1 MPDMLTRLY
10 CDNFKC
16 LVNFEFRPGSTQLLM
31 GHNGAGK
38 STVFEVLELIRDFA
52 ARGETCEDRLVGH
65 TRTRWQDLPDQR
77 FELDVE
83 GKSGIYNY
91 ELVVDESGRPLRPR
105 VKKERL
111 SLDGK
116 PLYLFESGVVHLHN
130 DHFQDRTQFEFFPR
144 RSFLAEIESR
154 VDNTKL
160 MWFKSWLEKVLCV
173 QVDPKR
179 MRSEAEKE
187 AIYPTPDL
195 SNFAEWYRHLRQDNS
210 VATDELRSSLQ
221 EVIDGFEG
229 LDLKGPPS
237 GTRVLQVAIGTG
249 GQRSGS
255 SSSIPSEK
263 RKPPNYGFDELSD
276 GQRALVGLYTLLH
289 CALTDHSTLCLDE
302 PDNFIALH
310 EIQPWLSRLADRAQ
324 ETGSQVLIASHHPEL
339 LNQLATRNGVIIE
352 RDEAG
357 PTRVRPFAPP
367 NDSTLTPAEIIARGW
382 EHA

>member
-1 MPDMLTRLY
+1 MYVMLTRLY
-10 CDNFKC
+10 CDNYKC
-16 LVNFEFRPGSTQLLM
+16 LVNFEFRPVATQLLI
-31 GHNGAGK
+31 GRNGAGK

-52 ARGETCEDRLVGH
+52 ARGDTCEDRLVGQ

-77 FELDVE
+77 FELDVK
-83 GKSGIYNY
+83 GTLGTYTY

-116 PLYLFESGVVHLHN
+116 PLYLFENGIVHLHN
-130 DHFQDRTQFEFFPR
+130 DRFEDRTQFEFFPR

-154 VDNTKL
+154 PDNTKL
-160 MWFKSWLEKVLCV
+160 MWFKSWLERLLCV

-179 MRSEAEKE
+179 MRFEAEKE
-187 AIYPTPDL
+187 VLYPTPNL

-210 VATDELRSSLQ
+210 AATDELRSSLQ

-237 GTRVLQVAIGTG
+237 GTRLLQVAVRTG
-249 GQRSGS
+249 GDGKGKSQQ
-255 SSSIPSEK
+255 
-263 RKPPNYGFDELSD
+263 YGFDELSD

-289 CALTDHSTLCLDE
+289 CALTDHSTLCIDE
-302 PDNFIALH
+302 PDNFVALR
-310 EIQPWLSRLADRAQ
+310 EIQPWLSDILDRAQ
-324 ETGSQVLIASHHPEL
+324 ENGSQVLLISYHPEL

-352 RDEAG
+352 RTDAG

-367 NDSTLTPAEIIARGW
+367 DDLMLTPAEIIARGW